1 MQPATGAGRCS
12 HCRALW
18 DGGDNCPR
26 CFNLQALSGVL
37 AACEMDGVARTAVHA
52 LKYRFVRAIAP
63 ALSAQVVAASSGTA
77 FDAVFPVPLHRSRQK
92 ARGFNQAALL
102 VEAAGWTAAQG
113 LVRTRKTDQ
122 QVGMH
127 ERQRRANVA
136 GAFRYTGR
144 NLSGLRVALVDDVI
158 TTGST
163 MQECAVVL
171 REAGAREVW
180 GIAFA
185 RASYKVGAVEAPI
198 DD

>member
-18 DGGDNCPR
+18 DGDDNCPR
-26 CFNLQALSGVL
+26 CFNLQALSGVV

-63 ALSAQVVAASSGTA
+63 ALSAQVVAACSGIT
-77 FDAVFPVPLHRSRQK
+77 FDVVFPVPLHRSRLK
-92 ARGFNQAALL
+92 ERGFNQASLL
-102 VEAAGWTAAQG
+102 VQAAGWPTEPG
-113 LVRTRKTDQ
+113 LARVRRTDR

-144 NLSGLRVALVDDVI
+144 DLTGLRVALVDDVI

-180 GIAFA
+180 GVAFA